1 MISFKNNKENIV
13 LEYSPYHVANLLF
26 ALTDDSLEHHLKEEY
41 EDYYDADFK
50 DEEQLLKWLNRLLYK
65 IDKET
70 NQGYEL
76 YKTNLRK
83 IIHSNETVP
92 IDIYLPGIE
101 DIEKMDDWRIAYN
114 EFLLNLWSYLFDEDY
129 VAIDGLTYIERID
142 EEFVNFPHMPE
153 LWKTPRYKG
162 D

>member
-13 LEYSPYHVANLLF
+13 LEYSPYHVSNLLF

-70 NQGYEL
+70 NQGYKL
-76 YKTNLRK
+76 YKTSLRK

-101 DIEKMDDWRIAYN
+101 EADDWYVAYN
-114 EFLLNLWSYLFDEDY
+114 KFLLNLWSYLFDEDY

-162 D
+162 C

>member
-13 LEYSPYHVANLLF
+13 LEYSPYHVSNLLF
-26 ALTDDSLEHHLKEEY
+26 ALTDASLEHHLKEEY
-41 EDYYDADFK
+41 EDYYGADFK
-50 DEEQLLKWLNRLLYK
+50 DEEQLLKWLNRLLYI

-70 NQGYEL
+70 NQGYKL
-76 YKTNLRK
+76 YKTSLRK

-101 DIEKMDDWRIAYN
+101 EVDDWYVAYN
-114 EFLLNLWSYLFDEDY
+114 KFLLNLWSYLFDEDY

-162 D
+162 C

>member
-1 MISFKNNKENIV
+1 MILFKNNKETV
-13 LEYSPYHVANLLF
+13 ALEYSPYHVANLLF

-50 DEEQLLKWLNRLLYK
+50 DEEQLSKWLHRLLYK

-76 YKTNLRK
+76 YKTSLRK
-83 IIHSNETVP
+83 IIYSNESVP

-101 DIEKMDDWRIAYN
+101 EVDNWYVAYN
-114 EFLLNLWSYLFDEDY
+114 KFLLNLWSYLFDEDY

-162 D
+162 G

>member
-1 MISFKNNKENIV
+1 MILFKNNKETIV

-50 DEEQLLKWLNRLLYK
+50 DQEQLLKWLNRLLYK

-76 YKTNLRK
+76 YKTSLRK
-83 IIHSNETVP
+83 IIYSNETVP

-101 DIEKMDDWRIAYN
+101 EVDDWHVAYN
-114 EFLLNLWSYLFDEDY
+114 KFLLNLWSYLFDEDY
-129 VAIDGLTYIERID
+129 VALDGLTYIERID

-162 D
+162 G

>member
-1 MISFKNNKENIV
+1 MISFKNDKENIF
-13 LEYSPYHVANLLF
+13 LEYSPYHVSNLLF
-26 ALTDDSLEHHLKEEY
+26 ALTDGSLEHHLKEEY

-50 DEEQLLKWLNRLLYK
+50 DEEQLSKWLHRLLYK

-76 YKTNLRK
+76 YKTSLRK

-101 DIEKMDDWRIAYN
+101 EVDDWYIVYN
-114 EFLLNLWSYLFDEDY
+114 RFLLNLWSYLFDEDY
-129 VAIDGLTYIERID
+129 VAIDGLKYIERID

-162 D
+162 G

>member
-1 MISFKNNKENIV
+1 MILFENNKETIV

-26 ALTDDSLEHHLKEEY
+26 ALTDDSLENHLKDEY

-50 DEEQLLKWLNRLLYK
+50 DEEQLSKWLHKLLYK
-65 IDKET
+65 IDKER

-76 YKTNLRK
+76 YKTSLRK

-101 DIEKMDDWRIAYN
+101 EVDDWHVTYN
-114 EFLLNLWSYLFDEDY
+114 KFLLNLWSYLFDEDY

-162 D
+162 G

>member
-13 LEYSPYHVANLLF
+13 LEYSPYHVSNLLF
-26 ALTDDSLEHHLKEEY
+26 ALTDASLEHHLKEEY
-41 EDYYDADFK
+41 EDYYGADFK

-70 NQGYEL
+70 NQGYKL
-76 YKTNLRK
+76 YKTSLRK

-101 DIEKMDDWRIAYN
+101 EVDDWYVAYN
-114 EFLLNLWSYLFDEDY
+114 KFLLNLWSYLFDEDY

-162 D
+162 C

>member
-1 MISFKNNKENIV
+1 MISFKNNKETIV

-50 DEEQLLKWLNRLLYK
+50 DQEQLLKWLNRLLYK

-70 NQGYEL
+70 NQGYKL
-76 YKTNLRK
+76 YKTSLRK

-101 DIEKMDDWRIAYN
+101 EVDDWYVAYN
-114 EFLLNLWSYLFDEDY
+114 KFLLNLWSYLFDEDY

-162 D
+162 C